1 MSVEITSAASVTGGA
16 WVVPDNIHSRA
27 ELLLERCIRGTTPGR
42 SVGLGGSATLH
53 FQQLASWAVI
63 NPVDPLYGTIPP
75 VPASASFFTITI
87 SGPTDELYSPGDY
100 NPIVP
105 WALRDANERA
115 YDSEAEQRLDSE
127 VIEYL
132 DRANF
137 WSRQAEAMSIED
149 DMLTSWWQSQP
160 WNSSQMVYQCDVA
173 LGNPSPYDC
182 GQVQLSQIS
191 VPGDSL
197 TVGPGTVHF
206 LHSNTCFI
214 AVSATVNVVLTWS
227 QIRIA
232 IAALV
237 GACVNTPY
245 HTMSVGGRAYY
256 KALLSPQSK
265 DSINVRSKRKNTDE
279 FSISGL
285 NALPPG
291 TNVTIFQQLEP
302 WTDASDEMRSCTWLA
317 VSNER
322 SVRSCSGVV

>member
-1 MSVEITSAASVTGGA
+1 MTVEITSAASITGGA
-16 WVVPDNIHSRA
+16 WAVPDNIHSRA
-27 ELLLERCIRGTTPGR
+27 QLILERCVQGTSPGGG
-42 SVGLGGSATLH
+42 VGLGGSATLD
-53 FQQLASWAVI
+53 FQQLAEWAVI
-63 NPVDPLYGTIPP
+63 NPVDPLYGTLPP

-87 SGPTDELYSPGDY
+87 SGPTDKLHSPGDY

-115 YDSEAEQRLDSE
+115 YDSEANQRLDSE
-127 VIEYL
+127 VIGYL

-137 WSRQAEAMSIED
+137 WSAQAEAMSVAGD
-149 DMLTSWWQSQP
+149 TLTSWWQSQP
-160 WNSSQMVYQCDVA
+160 WNSSRMIYQCDAA

-182 GQVQLSQIS
+182 GQVQLSQIN
-191 VPGDSL
+191 VPGDLL
-197 TVGPGTVHF
+197 TVGPGIMHF
-206 LHSNTCFI
+206 LHSNTCFV
-214 AVSATVNVVLTWS
+214 AVSATVNYVLTWS

-245 HTMSVGGRAYY
+245 HTTSVGGKAYY

-265 DSINVRSKRKNTDE
+265 DSNNVRDKPKNTGE
-279 FSISGL
+279 FSTSGL

-302 WTDASDEMRSCTWLA
+302 WTNASDEMRSCTWLA

-322 SVRSCSGVV
+322 SVKSCPGVV